1 MRSRPIAYSDK
12 SELGFSLLKGEVVL
26 YGDGVYL
33 GEAGADDRLIVRKSA
48 RTVTFLTR
56 GLSEYFRR
64 MTEKIN

>member
-12 SELGFSLLKGEVVL
+12 SELGFSLLSGEVVL

-33 GEAGADDRLIVRKSA
+33 GEVGKHDRLIVRKSS
-48 RTVTFLTR
+48 RSVTFLTR

-64 MTEKIN
+64 LTEKIN